1 MPEKNTPEPA
11 PKPGKQLARWMNVGA
26 GLCLALMAAGAF
38 FAWRAGLFQNMEILQ
53 SAVERAGMWGPLLF
67 ISIQILQIVLPLIPG
82 GAVLAG
88 GVVCFGPWRG
98 LLLNLLGT
106 YAGSSINF
114 ALARRWGR
122 PLAHQLVSES
132 AREKY
137 FRWLEDQKRFD
148 KLFALAILL
157 PFFPDDTLCLVAGL
171 SKMTFRRFLLI
182 LLLKLPSVAV
192 YSALYLTAR
201 L

>member
-1 MPEKNTPEPA
+1 MPEKNAPEPA
-11 PKPGKQLARWMNVGA
+11 PKPNKQLARWMNVGA
-26 GLCLALMAAGAF
+26 GLCLALMAAGAL
-38 FAWRAGLFQNMEILQ
+38 FAWRAGLFQNME
-53 SAVERAGMWGPLLF
+53 
-67 ISIQILQIVLPLIPG
+67 ILQIVLPLIPG

-192 YSALYLTAR
+192 YSVLYLTAR

>member
-1 MPEKNTPEPA
+1 MPEKNAPEPA

-98 LLLNLLGT
+98 LLL
-106 YAGSSINF
+106 
-114 ALARRWGR
+114 
-122 PLAHQLVSES
+122 QLVSES

-137 FRWLEDQKRFD
+137 FRWLEDQRRFD

-192 YSALYLTAR
+192 YSVLYLTAR